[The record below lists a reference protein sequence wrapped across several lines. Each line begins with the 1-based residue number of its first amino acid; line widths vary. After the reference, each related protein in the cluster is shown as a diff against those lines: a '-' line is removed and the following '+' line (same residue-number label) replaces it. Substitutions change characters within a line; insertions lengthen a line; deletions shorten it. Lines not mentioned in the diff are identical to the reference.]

1 MPQVIAAVVTT
12 GTSGAHRR
20 APNVEA
26 MTTIIEGMTTVIE
39 ARSLTKRYGDLVAVD
54 HLDLAVSAGE
64 RVAILGPNGAGKTTT
79 IELLLGMRRP
89 TAGSVSVFG
98 ADPGAAA
105 TRARTGAMLQDTD
118 VPEGLTV
125 TETIDLVRHYYPVAL
140 PLDEVLSRADLLEKR
155 SSRVSQ
161 LSGGQRQRLSFA
173 LAICGDPD
181 LLFLDE
187 PTAALD
193 VEARHTFWEQVRGLA
208 DLGKTVLFSTHNL
221 AEADALAERVIVIS
235 RGRVLVDGTPAHIKS
250 LVAGA
255 TVDLSTDA
263 PLATLAALPGVLSA
277 LPAPD
282 RAGATDGLVGIRVM
296 SSAPE
301 ELLRHLFQQGYAV
314 AGLRVTEAD
323 LETAFLHLVAADSTP
338 TLASQP
344 MESLR

>member
-1 MPQVIAAVVTT
+1 
-12 GTSGAHRR
+12 
-20 APNVEA
+20 
-26 MTTIIEGMTTVIE
+26 
-39 ARSLTKRYGDLVAVD
+39 
-54 HLDLAVSAGE
+54 
-64 RVAILGPNGAGKTTT
+64 
-79 IELLLGMRRP
+79 MRHP

-105 TRARTGAMLQDTD
+105 TRARTGAMLQDSD

-140 PLDEVLSRADLLEKR
+140 PVDEVLARADLTEKR

-235 RGRVLVDGTPAHIKS
+235 RGRVLVDGTPRTSSPS
-250 LVAGA
+250 LRVPR
-255 TVDLSTDA
+255 ST
-263 PLATLAALPGVLSA
+263 
-277 LPAPD
+277 
-282 RAGATDGLVGIRVM
+282 
-296 SSAPE
+296 SAPTPPGDGRG
-301 ELLRHLFQQGYAV
+301 LPVCSQCFRHRSAP
-314 AGLRVTEAD
+314 RR
-323 LETAFLHLVAADSTP
+323 TA
-338 TLASQP
+338 
-344 MESLR
+344 

>member
-1 MPQVIAAVVTT
+1 
-12 GTSGAHRR
+12 
-20 APNVEA
+20 
-26 MTTIIEGMTTVIE
+26 MTTIIE
-39 ARSLTKRYGDLVAVD
+39 ARGLTKRYGDLVAVD
-54 HLDLAVSAGE
+54 HLDLTIRRGE

-79 IELLLGMRRP
+79 IELLLGMRHP

-105 TRARTGAMLQDTD
+105 TRARTGAMLQDSD

-140 PLDEVLSRADLLEKR
+140 PVDEVLARADLTEKR

-161 LSGGQRQRLSFA
+161 LSGGPRQRLSFA

-263 PLATLAALPGVLSA
+263 SLATVEALPGVLSV
-277 LPAPD
+277 LPAPE
-282 RAGATDGLVGIRVM
+282 RSTTDGLTGIRVM
-296 SSAPE
+296 STAPE

-314 AGLRVTEAD
+314 VGLRVVEAD
-323 LETAFLHLVAADSTP
+323 LETAFRHLVAADSTP

-344 MESLR
+344 MESVR

>member
-1 MPQVIAAVVTT
+1 
-12 GTSGAHRR
+12 
-20 APNVEA
+20 
-26 MTTIIEGMTTVIE
+26 MTTIIE
-39 ARSLTKRYGDLVAVD
+39 ARGLIKRYGDLVAVD
-54 HLDLAVSAGE
+54 HLDLTIRRGE

-79 IELLLGMRRP
+79 IELLLGMRHP

-105 TRARTGAMLQDTD
+105 TRARTGAMLQDSD

-140 PLDEVLSRADLLEKR
+140 PVDEVLARADLTEKR

-263 PLATLAALPGVLSA
+263 PLATVGALPGVLSV
-277 LPAPD
+277 LPAPE
-282 RAGATDGLVGIRVM
+282 RSATDGLTGIRVM
-296 SSAPE
+296 STAPE

-314 AGLRVTEAD
+314 AGLRVVEAD
-323 LETAFLHLVAADSTP
+323 LETAFRHLVAADSTP

-344 MESLR
+344 MESVR